1 MVDIVIPSIINTT
14 PVPARKNFSNNPE
27 SLRGKIL
34 DVRDGRKRQRRFKN
48 IPFNKIIKERRCK
61 EEPRKSSPAQDHTVS
76 RIVTFYMESNSDLK
90 NLIGKEIAMRVINP

>member
-14 PVPARKNFSNNPE
+14 PIPARKNYSNNPE

-48 IPFNKIIKERRCK
+48 ISFNKTIKERRCK
-61 EEPRKSSPAQDHTVS
+61 EESRKSLAPQDNTTS
-76 RIVTFYMESNSDLK
+76 RIAVFHMESNSDLK
-90 NLIGKEIAMRVINP
+90 NLIGKEVAMRILNP